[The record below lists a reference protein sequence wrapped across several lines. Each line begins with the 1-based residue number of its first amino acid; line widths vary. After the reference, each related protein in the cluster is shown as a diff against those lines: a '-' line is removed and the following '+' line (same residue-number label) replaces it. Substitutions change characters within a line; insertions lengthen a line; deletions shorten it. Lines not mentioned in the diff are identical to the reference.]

1 MDHLGQAPHAQGGF
15 HLMTQNYPIDVS
27 DFYEFANQGYCE
39 FDPKQVPLIDYDR
52 VFGLWGRLSDRRFGK
67 QYNPVAIAQ
76 YGLAAIARLNQ
87 MVRAEDEDRLRDQ
100 VYACAEWLCANH
112 TESAYG
118 IYWSYG
124 FDFPPYRMK
133 RGFTS
138 CMSQGFALSLLL
150 RAHQIF
156 GEARFLEVAIRARDF
171 FKNNAL
177 NEDPVNFVR
186 KFGHLVWF
194 EEYPSRPQS
203 RVLNGFLFAII
214 SLHDSLSYLEDPVIA
229 AIVEEAVLQLPF
241 VIQMYDLGHWSK
253 YDLQPGR
260 TATLTYH
267 RVHILQL
274 QYFCGQFDSHGLAP
288 FLERWSRGATNRY
301 YRFLY
306 HLKSINPYI
315 KLGSLIH
322 ALRLRY
328 KKTP

>member
-1 MDHLGQAPHAQGGF
+1 MAHFGQAPHAQDGF
-15 HLMTQNYPIDVS
+15 HLMAQNYPIDVS

-39 FDPKQVPLIDYDR
+39 FDQKQVPLIDYDR
-52 VFGLWGRLSDRRFGK
+52 VFGLWGRLSNKHFGK

-87 MVRAEDEDRLRDQ
+87 TARAESEGRLRAQ
-100 VYACAEWLCANH
+100 IYACAEWLCANH
-112 TESAYG
+112 AESAFG
-118 IYWSYG
+118 IHWPYS
-124 FDFPPYRMK
+124 FDFPPYRLN

-138 CMSQGFALSLLL
+138 CMAQGLALSLLL

-171 FKNNAL
+171 FKNDAVGD
-177 NEDPVNFVR
+177 DPINFVR

-194 EEYPSRPQS
+194 EEYPSRPPS
-203 RVLNGFLFAII
+203 RVLNGYLFAVI
-214 SLHDSLSYLEDPVIA
+214 SLHDSLSYSEDQVIA
-229 AIVEEAVLQLPF
+229 AIVQEAVRQLPF
-241 VIQMYDLGHWSK
+241 VIKMYDFGHWSK

-267 RVHILQL
+267 CVHLLQL
-274 QYFCGQFDSHGLAP
+274 QYFCTQFENHGLEP
-288 FLERWSRGATNRY
+288 FLERWSRGSANRY

-306 HLKSINPYI
+306 HLKAVNLRV

-322 ALRLRY
+322 ALTRRY
-328 KKTP
+328 IKTA